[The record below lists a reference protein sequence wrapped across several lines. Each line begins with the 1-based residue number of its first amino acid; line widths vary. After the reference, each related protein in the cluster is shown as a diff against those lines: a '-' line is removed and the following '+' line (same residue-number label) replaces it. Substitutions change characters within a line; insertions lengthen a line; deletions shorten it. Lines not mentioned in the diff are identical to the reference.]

1 MCRKYDSFGF
11 LFIFYILGYNS
22 SNVLIFESG
31 SAGIRMIQE
40 VKKPRKCTGTGSLG
54 TVVTKLEK

>member
-1 MCRKYDSFGF
+1 MCRKYDSSGF

-40 VKKPRKCTGTGSLG
+40 VKKPRKCTCSLG